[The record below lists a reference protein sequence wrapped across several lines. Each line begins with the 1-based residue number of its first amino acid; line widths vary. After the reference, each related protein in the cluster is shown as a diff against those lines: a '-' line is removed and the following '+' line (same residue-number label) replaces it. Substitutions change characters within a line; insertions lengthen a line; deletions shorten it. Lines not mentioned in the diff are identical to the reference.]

1 MKIGLTGAGGM
12 ATALAKGW
20 GEPVFVSDPMRD
32 RADQLAALTGGQALA
47 SNAEVAEAADVLIL
61 CHKPGQLHS
70 VAQEIRDVGTPVVSI
85 LGSVSLESVRDA
97 YGTTSAFRVLPN
109 LPVEVASG
117 VLCWPTSNGDGDL
130 AEQVKSLFARVGTV
144 VELDE
149 SLIETAMAMSSNAP
163 AFVALVVEAMVDA
176 GVRNGLQPA
185 LALELVLS
193 TLSGTSDLL
202 AARQGDTLELR
213 RQVTSP
219 GGSTARG
226 LAALEAAGL
235 RSAFDS
241 AVDAILA
248 GGSK

>member
-1 MKIGLTGAGGM
+1 
-12 ATALAKGW
+12 
-20 GEPVFVSDPMRD
+20 
-32 RADQLAALTGGQALA
+32 
-47 SNAEVAEAADVLIL
+47 LIL

>member
-1 MKIGLTGAGGM
+1 M

>member
-1 MKIGLTGAGGM
+1 M

-20 GEPVFVSDPMRD
+20 AEPVFVSDPLRD
-32 RADQLAALTGGQALA
+32 RAEQLAAITGGQALA
-47 SNAEVAEAADVLIL
+47 SNVEVAEAADVLIL

-97 YGTTSAFRVLPN
+97 YGTTPAFRVLPN

-130 AEQVKSLFARVGTV
+130 AEQVKSVFARVGTV

-202 AARQGDTLELR
+202 AARQGDTLGLR